1 VSGEGLLIALA
12 LIVTVGLWV
21 ASPLWSNRS
30 KTKNELEIKQKQ
42 VERLWVFYEQAL
54 RNIHDLE
61 DDHATGKISAE
72 DYQRERE
79 EWTQRG
85 IALLKALDSL
95 DTDGIMAS
103 TAAHDDTIDD
113 AIESAVAAYRAKQQ

>member
-1 VSGEGLLIALA
+1 VSGEGLLVALA
-12 LIVTVGLWV
+12 LIVTVGLWIS
-21 ASPLWSNRS
+21 SPLWSDRS
-30 KTKNELEIKQKQ
+30 KTKNDLETKQKQ

-54 RNIHDLE
+54 RNIRDLE

-95 DTDGIMAS
+95 GTDSIITSSAPEK
-103 TAAHDDTIDD
+103 IDD
-113 AIESAVAAYRAKQQ
+113 AIEAAVAAYRAKQQ